1 MAYFISFNIELKIVF
16 RDPNLASILRDWIKV
31 DTLIEDESSISE
43 SCRFLLF
50 AIYNDQSTL
59 MTVREDDVFGEHKA
73 REELEKGLKCTLYRR
88 DGSSKSAMIKLNKET
103 N

>member
-1 MAYFISFNIELKIVF
+1 MLEFSCFFLTQKEIIHSPRYHRRVREIISVLAYFISFNIELKIVF

-43 SCRFLLF
+43 SCRLLLF

-59 MTVREDDVFGEHKA
+59 KSVREDDIFG
-73 REELEKGLKCTLYRR
+73 
-88 DGSSKSAMIKLNKET
+88 
-103 N
+103 

>member
-1 MAYFISFNIELKIVF
+1 M
-16 RDPNLASILRDWIKV
+16 
-31 DTLIEDESSISE
+31 
-43 SCRFLLF
+43 F

-73 REELEKGLKCTLYRR
+73 RDELEKGLKCTLYRR